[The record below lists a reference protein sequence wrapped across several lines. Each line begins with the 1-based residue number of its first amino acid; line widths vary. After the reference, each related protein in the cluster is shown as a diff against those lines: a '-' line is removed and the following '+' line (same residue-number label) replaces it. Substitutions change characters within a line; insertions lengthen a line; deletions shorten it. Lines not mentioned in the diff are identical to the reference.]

1 VGRKCAGKNGGM
13 SGVRTLGGGGA
24 TIASSSSDEIAR
36 FLPLAGGG
44 AALDLAGDLAGDFA
58 DDAEAAPP
66 ERDGGKARP
75 EGGGALPEFAC

>member
-1 VGRKCAGKNGGM
+1 MC
-13 SGVRTLGGGGA
+13 TLGGGGA
-24 TIASSSSDEIAR
+24 TIASSSSEEIAR

-58 DDAEAAPP
+58 DDAE
-66 ERDGGKARP
+66 RDGGKARP